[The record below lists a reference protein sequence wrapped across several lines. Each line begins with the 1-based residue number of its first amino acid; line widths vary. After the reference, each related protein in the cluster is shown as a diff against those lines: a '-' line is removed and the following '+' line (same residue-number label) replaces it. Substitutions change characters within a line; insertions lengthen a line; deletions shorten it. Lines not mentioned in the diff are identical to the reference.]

1 MVAYFHVFVDNNKK
15 SYCKF
20 IDIYFF
26 FSMMEFFDFSKIDI
40 EREELNPFQLSE
52 DEMGH

>member
-1 MVAYFHVFVDNNKK
+1 MSLLTTTKNPTV
-15 SYCKF
+15 SSLTS
-20 IDIYFF
+20 IF

-52 DEMGH
+52 DEMGQ